1 MLALWEESCDKRR
14 QYIKKQRYHFA
25 NKGSSDQSYGFSS
38 SHIQMWELDHKE
50 GWALNNWCFQT
61 VVLEKTPESPLTA
74 RGSNQSILKEINSEY
89 SVQELM
95 LKLKLQYFGHLMGR
109 ANSLEKTLML
119 GKIESRRKGQQ
130 RMRWWDGI
138 TKSIDMSLRKLQELV
153 KDTGKAGVLQLMGSQ
168 VVRHYLVTEQQQQ

>member
-1 MLALWEESCDKRR
+1 
-14 QYIKKQRYHFA
+14 
-25 NKGSSDQSYGFSS
+25 
-38 SHIQMWELDHKE
+38 
-50 GWALNNWCFQT
+50 
-61 VVLEKTPESPLTA
+61 
-74 RGSNQSILKEINSEY
+74 
-89 SVQELM
+89 
-95 LKLKLQYFGHLMGR
+95 
-109 ANSLEKTLML
+109 ML